1 MAGEIPESFAFDQIW
16 VVEANYAADAA
27 ERRKAVRAEHLAR
40 VAKLREAGTIIE
52 VGGFADMSGSLILI
66 RVPGEEEALAIARA
80 DVYFRS
86 GVWTGF
92 RIRAL
97 HRLVRADELGSD

>member
-1 MAGEIPESFAFDQIW
+1 MTAEIPEGFTFEQVWA
-16 VVEANYAADAA
+16 VEAAYSADAV

-40 VAKLREAGTIIE
+40 IAQLRDAGTIIE
-52 VGGFADMSGSLILI
+52 VGGFTDMSGSLILI
-66 RVPGEEEALAIARA
+66 RAESEEEALAVVRA

-92 RIRAL
+92 R
-97 HRLVRADELGSD
+97 VRAMSRVARLSEVPR